1 MQVRSFL
8 VTKAGQRLS
17 INQIKSYLS
26 HNSDIAIK
34 NEDVI
39 EAVKEL
45 EIDGILQYTDA
56 TQMVVI
62 RNVHH

>member
-1 MQVRSFL
+1 M
-8 VTKAGQRLS
+8 TKAGQRLS
-17 INQIKSYLS
+17 INQIKSHLS

-34 NEDVI
+34 NEDII
-39 EAVKEL
+39 EAVKDL
-45 EIDGILQYTDA
+45 EIDGILQYTDS